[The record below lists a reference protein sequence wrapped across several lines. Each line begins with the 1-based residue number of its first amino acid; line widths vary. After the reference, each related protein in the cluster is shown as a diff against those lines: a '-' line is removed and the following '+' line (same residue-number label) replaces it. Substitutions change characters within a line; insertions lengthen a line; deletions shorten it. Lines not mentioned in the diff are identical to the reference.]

1 MDNLLTLTPVKHF
14 LSLFVKGD
22 QSRLNGLKS
31 SVLFICNRSSSCSD
45 LLEAR
50 TLNVGIF
57 HLPFNGAFIVFKAT
71 SSEVLKSAYFD
82 LNQVEK

>member
-14 LSLFVKGD
+14 LSLFVKGT

-31 SVLFICNRSSSCSD
+31 SVLFICNRSSS
-45 LLEAR
+45 ER

-57 HLPFNGAFIVFKAT
+57 HILFSGAFIVFKAS
-71 SSEVLKSAYFD
+71 SSEVFKSAYFD
-82 LNQVEK
+82 LNQAEK